1 LLTETLRYGLN
12 QFGNS
17 LERQRGKVL
26 ITFEEFEMQW
36 LEDVQADSPSTTQ
49 LGNRFAQ
56 KILRDWLEIDEA
68 TAEVIL
74 CDGTGDGGIDA
85 AVFVKADPGEG
96 IEGTTWILVQS
107 KYGTALRGPNT
118 ITLEAQKLFATLEGR
133 RPALS
138 SLSTELVGRLK
149 NFLSNKG
156 NGDKLE
162 YVVATSRKLT
172 DEELEYLKNVRVIG
186 RDKFGDCFDTDAV
199 SIETIYN
206 KVCEDQQV
214 IGPQISVALTT
225 SVTASTKDLHIG
237 ATTLPDMF
245 AFMTEYKSKS
255 SDLDMLY
262 EKNVRKFLGSKRK
275 VNKGIEHTI
284 EFTPERFGL
293 YNNGITI
300 VAEQLSRDSVGMLT
314 LVNPYIVNGCQTT
327 RSIWSVLQRKLNA
340 GGSAPTDVQK
350 EWKERLKQGV
360 VVTKIVLVGAG
371 GEDLLTETTRYTN
384 SQNAVGEKDFIALE
398 ADFRTWA
405 PAFNKE
411 FGVFL
416 EIQRGAWEARRAYQ
430 KQNPLAVPQYTQSAN
445 AFDLLKAYAAGWL
458 VEPGIA
464 FGKNPPFAPGGSL
477 FNKIVNE
484 TGFGIDSLFA
494 AYQLQLL
501 AGHYGFGR
509 GATKPSRGQTR
520 YLFMMVVVGL
530 VKDSLIQLGK
540 NSERVDLVKAVRALA
555 NANLLLHFGNAAV
568 GVVDDYLVPG
578 GEDTIYLEPEYR
590 KTNDLNAFLKSEK
603 LGKTDD
609 FSPNL
614 RTQISLGKKDFRKGS
629 YLEDVTV
636 ILEGAV

>member
-1 LLTETLRYGLN
+1 M
-12 QFGNS
+12 
-17 LERQRGKVL
+17 
-26 ITFEEFEMQW
+26 ITFEEFEAQW

-74 CDGTGDGGIDA
+74 CDGAGDGGIDA
-85 AVFVKADPGEG
+85 AVFVKADPAEG
-96 IEGTTWILVQS
+96 IDGTTWILVQS
-107 KYGTALRGPNT
+107 KYGTALSGPNT

-138 SLSTELVGRLK
+138 SLSTELVERLK

-156 NGDKLE
+156 IGDKLE

-172 DEELEYLKNVRVIG
+172 DEELEYLKNVRVLG

-255 SDLDMLY
+255 GDLDMLY
-262 EKNVRKFLGSKRK
+262 EKNVRKFLGNKRK

-327 RSIWSVLQRKLNA
+327 RSIWSVLQRKLNT
-340 GGSAPTDVQK
+340 GGSAPTEVQK
-350 EWKERLKQGV
+350 QWEERLKQGV

-371 GEDLLTETTRYTN
+371 GEELLTETTRYTN

-430 KQNPLAVPQYTQSAN
+430 KQNPLAVPQYTESAN

-484 TGFGIDSLFA
+484 TGFGTDSLFA

-501 AGHYGFGR
+501 AGRYGFGR

-540 NSERVDLVKAVRALA
+540 NNERVDLVKAVRSLA
-555 NANLLLHFGNAAV
+555 NADLLVHFGNAAV
-568 GVVDDYLVPG
+568 GVVDDYLVSG

-614 RTQISLGKKDFRKGS
+614 RTQISLAKKDFRRGS
-629 YLEDVTV
+629 YLVDVNS
-636 ILEGAV
+636 ILESAV

>member
-1 LLTETLRYGLN
+1 MAATLRYR
-12 QFGNS
+12 
-17 LERQRGKVL
+17 LESCRNRYESHRGKIL
-26 ITFEEFEMQW
+26 ITFEEFEAQW

-74 CDGTGDGGIDA
+74 CDGAGDGGIDA
-85 AVFVKADPGEG
+85 AVFVKADPAEG
-96 IEGTTWILVQS
+96 IDGTTWILVQS
-107 KYGTALRGPNT
+107 KYGTALSGPNT

-138 SLSTELVGRLK
+138 SLSTELVERLK

-156 NGDKLE
+156 IGDKLE

-172 DEELEYLKNVRVIG
+172 DEELEYLKNVRVLG

-214 IGPQISVALTT
+214 VGPQISVALTT

-255 SDLDMLY
+255 GDLDMLY
-262 EKNVRKFLGSKRK
+262 EKNVRKFLGNKRK

-327 RSIWSVLQRKLNA
+327 RSIWSVLQRKLNT
-340 GGSAPTDVQK
+340 GGSAPTEVQK
-350 EWKERLKQGV
+350 QWEERLKQGV

-371 GEDLLTETTRYTN
+371 GEELLTETTRYTN

-430 KQNPLAVPQYTQSAN
+430 KQNPLAVPQYTESAN

-458 VEPGIA
+458 IEPGIA

-484 TGFGIDSLFA
+484 TGFGTDSLFA

-501 AGHYGFGR
+501 AGRYGFGR

-540 NSERVDLVKAVRALA
+540 NNERVDLVKAVRSLA
-555 NANLLLHFGNAAV
+555 NADLLVHFGNAAV
-568 GVVDDYLVPG
+568 GVVDDYLVSG

-614 RTQISLGKKDFRKGS
+614 RTQISLAKKDFRRGS
-629 YLEDVTV
+629 YLADVNS
-636 ILEGAV
+636 ILESAV

>member
-1 LLTETLRYGLN
+1 M
-12 QFGNS
+12 
-17 LERQRGKVL
+17 

-56 KILRDWLEIDEA
+56 KILRVWLEIDEA

-74 CDGTGDGGIDA
+74 CDGAGDGGIDA
-85 AVFVKADPGEG
+85 AVFVKADPAEG
-96 IEGTTWILVQS
+96 IDGTTWILVQS
-107 KYGTALRGPNT
+107 KYGTALSGPNT

-138 SLSTELVGRLK
+138 SLSAELVERLK

-156 NGDKLE
+156 IGDKLE

-172 DEELEYLKNVRVIG
+172 DEELEYLKNVRVLG

-255 SDLDMLY
+255 GDLDMLY

-340 GGSAPTDVQK
+340 GGSAPTEVQK
-350 EWKERLKQGV
+350 GWEERLKQGV

-371 GEDLLTETTRYTN
+371 GEELLTETTRYTN

-430 KQNPLAVPQYTQSAN
+430 KQNPLAVPQYTESAN

-484 TGFGIDSLFA
+484 TGFGTDSLFA

-555 NANLLLHFGNAAV
+555 NADLLVHFGNAAV
-568 GVVDDYLVPG
+568 GVVDDYLVSG

-614 RTQISLGKKDFRKGS
+614 RTQISLGKKDFRKGA
-629 YLEDVTV
+629 YLVDVNNV
-636 ILEGAV
+636 LAEAV

>member
-1 LLTETLRYGLN
+1 M
-12 QFGNS
+12 
-17 LERQRGKVL
+17 
-26 ITFEEFEMQW
+26 ITFEDFEMQW
-36 LEDVQADSPSTTQ
+36 LEDVRADNPSTTQ

-56 KILRDWLEIDEA
+56 KLLRDWLEIDEA

-74 CDGTGDGGIDA
+74 CDGAGDGGIDA
-85 AVFVKADPGEG
+85 AVFVKADPAEG
-96 IEGTTWILVQS
+96 IDGTTWILIQS
-107 KYGTALRGPNT
+107 KYGTALSGPNT
-118 ITLEAQKLFATLEGR
+118 VTLEAQKLFATLEGR

-138 SLSTELVGRLK
+138 SLSTELVERLR

-156 NGDKLE
+156 IGDKLE

-172 DEELEYLKNVRVIG
+172 NEELEYLNNVRVLG

-214 IGPQISVALTT
+214 VGPQISVALTT

-245 AFMTEYKSKS
+245 EFMKEYKSKS
-255 SDLDMLY
+255 GDLDMLY
-262 EKNVRKFLGSKRK
+262 EKNVRKFLGSRRK
-275 VNKGIEHTI
+275 VNKGIERTI

-340 GGSAPTDVQK
+340 GGSAPTEVQK
-350 EWKERLKQGV
+350 EWEERLKQGV

-371 GEDLLTETTRYTN
+371 GEELLTETTRYTN

-430 KQNPLAVPQYTQSAN
+430 KQNPLAVPQYTESAN
-445 AFDLLKAYAAGWL
+445 AFDLLKTYAAGWL

-484 TGFGIDSLFA
+484 TEFGTDSLFA

-530 VKDSLIQLGK
+530 VKDSLIQLGE
-540 NSERVDLVKAVRALA
+540 NTERADLVKAVRALA
-555 NANLLLHFGNAAV
+555 NANLLVHFGNAAV
-568 GVVDDYLVPG
+568 GVVDDYLVSG

-603 LGKTDD
+603 LGKIDD

-629 YLEDVTV
+629 YLVEVNKVLTRE
-636 ILEGAV
+636 I

>member
-1 LLTETLRYGLN
+1 M
-12 QFGNS
+12 
-17 LERQRGKVL
+17 
-26 ITFEEFEMQW
+26 ITFEEFETQW

-56 KILRDWLEIDEA
+56 KILRHWLEIDEA

-74 CDGTGDGGIDA
+74 CDGAGDGGIDA
-85 AVFVKADPGEG
+85 AVFVKADPAEG

-107 KYGTALRGPNT
+107 KYGTALSGPST

-138 SLSTELVGRLK
+138 SLSIELVERLK
-149 NFLSNKG
+149 NFLANKG
-156 NGDKLE
+156 IGDKLE

-172 DEELEYLKNVRVIG
+172 TEETEYLKNVRVIG
-186 RDKFGDCFDTDAV
+186 RDKFGDCFDADAV

-206 KVCEDQQV
+206 KVREDEQV
-214 IGPQISVALTT
+214 VGPQISVALAT

-245 AFMTEYKSKS
+245 AFMAEYKSKS
-255 SDLDMLY
+255 GDLDMLY

-300 VAEQLSRDSVGMLT
+300 VAEQLSRDSVGTLT

-340 GGSAPTDVQK
+340 GGSAPTNAQK
-350 EWKERLKQGV
+350 EWEERLKQGV
-360 VVTKIVLVGAG
+360 VVTKIVSVGEG
-371 GEDLLTETTRYTN
+371 GEELLTETTRYTN

-430 KQNPLAVPQYTQSAN
+430 KQNPLAVPQYSESAN

-484 TGFGIDSLFA
+484 EGFGTASLFA
-494 AYQLQLL
+494 AYQLQQL
-501 AGHYGFGR
+501 AGLYGFGR
-509 GATKPSRGQTR
+509 GATRPSRGQTR
-520 YLFMMVVVGL
+520 YLFIMVVVGL
-530 VKDSLIQLGK
+530 IKDSLIQLGK
-540 NSERVDLVKAVRALA
+540 DSERGDLVKSVRALSK
-555 NANLLLHFGNAAV
+555 ANLLVHFGNAAV

-590 KTNDLNAFLKSEK
+590 KTNDLNAFLKSDK
-603 LGKTDD
+603 LGKTDE

-614 RTQISLGKKDFRKGS
+614 RTQISLGKKDFRKGA
-629 YLEDVTV
+629 YLVEVNN
-636 ILEGAV
+636 ILAEAV

>member
-1 LLTETLRYGLN
+1 M
-12 QFGNS
+12 
-17 LERQRGKVL
+17 RQRGRAV
-26 ITFEEFEMQW
+26 ITFEEFETQW
-36 LEDVQADSPSTTQ
+36 LEEVQAGSPSTTQ

-56 KILRDWLEIDEA
+56 KILRDWHEIDEA
-68 TAEVIL
+68 AAEVIL
-74 CDGTGDGGIDA
+74 CDGAGDGGIDA
-85 AVFVKADPGEG
+85 AVFVKADPAEG
-96 IEGTTWILVQS
+96 IDGATWILIQS
-107 KYGTALRGPNT
+107 KYGTALNGPNT

-133 RPALS
+133 RASLS
-138 SLSTELVGRLK
+138 SVSTELVERLK
-149 NFLSNKG
+149 TFLSNKG
-156 NGDKLE
+156 DADKLE

-172 DEELEYLKNVRVIG
+172 EEEVEYLKNVRVLG
-186 RDKFGDCFDTDAV
+186 RDKFGECFDTDAV

-206 KVCEDQQV
+206 KVCEEQQV
-214 IGPQISVALTT
+214 VGPQISVTLTT
-225 SVTASTKDLHIG
+225 SVTASTKELHIG
-237 ATTLPDMF
+237 ATTLPDVF
-245 AFMTEYKSKS
+245 AFMNEYKSKS
-255 SDLDMLY
+255 GDLDMLY

-275 VNKGIEHTI
+275 VNKGIEYTI
-284 EFTPERFGL
+284 ETTPERFGL

-300 VAEQLSRDSVGMLT
+300 VAEQLSRDSVGTLT

-340 GGSAPTDVQK
+340 GGSAPTERQK
-350 EWKERLKQGV
+350 EWEERLKQGV
-360 VVTKIVLVGAG
+360 VVTKIVLVGPG
-371 GEDLLTETTRYTN
+371 GEELLTETTRYTN

-430 KQNPLAVPQYTQSAN
+430 KQNPLAVPQYTESAN

-458 VEPGIA
+458 VEPGTA

-484 TGFGIDSLFA
+484 AGFGTDSLIA
-494 AYQLQLL
+494 AYRLQLL
-501 AGHYGFGR
+501 AGRYGFGR

-540 NSERVDLVKAVRALA
+540 NSEKVDLVKAVQALA
-555 NANLLLHFGNAAV
+555 HADLLGHFGDVAV
-568 GVVDDYLVPG
+568 GVIDDYLVSG

-603 LGKTDD
+603 LGKTDE

-614 RTQISLGKKDFRKGS
+614 RTQISLAKKDFRRGS
-629 YLEDVTV
+629 YLADVSKVLT
-636 ILEGAV
+636 EAV

>member
-1 LLTETLRYGLN
+1 M
-12 QFGNS
+12 
-17 LERQRGKVL
+17 

-74 CDGTGDGGIDA
+74 CDGAGDGGIDA
-85 AVFVKADPGEG
+85 AVFVKADPAEG
-96 IEGTTWILVQS
+96 IDGTTWILVQS
-107 KYGTALRGPNT
+107 KYGTALSGPNT

-138 SLSTELVGRLK
+138 SLSAELVERLK

-156 NGDKLE
+156 IGDKLE

-172 DEELEYLKNVRVIG
+172 DEELEYLKNVRVLG

-255 SDLDMLY
+255 GDLDMLY

-340 GGSAPTDVQK
+340 GGSAPTEVQK
-350 EWKERLKQGV
+350 GWEERLKQGV

-371 GEDLLTETTRYTN
+371 GEELLTETTRYTN

-430 KQNPLAVPQYTQSAN
+430 KQNPLAVPQYTESAN

-484 TGFGIDSLFA
+484 TGFGTDSLFA

-555 NANLLLHFGNAAV
+555 NADLLVHFGNAAV
-568 GVVDDYLVPG
+568 GVVDDYLVSG

-614 RTQISLGKKDFRKGS
+614 RTQISLGKKDFRKGA
-629 YLEDVTV
+629 YLVDVNNV
-636 ILEGAV
+636 LAEAV

>member
-1 LLTETLRYGLN
+1 
-12 QFGNS
+12 
-17 LERQRGKVL
+17 L

-74 CDGTGDGGIDA
+74 CDGAGDGGIDA
-85 AVFVKADPGEG
+85 AVFVKADPAEG
-96 IEGTTWILVQS
+96 IDGTTWILVQS
-107 KYGTALRGPNT
+107 KYGTALSGPNT

-138 SLSTELVGRLK
+138 SLSAELVERLK

-156 NGDKLE
+156 IGDKLE

-172 DEELEYLKNVRVIG
+172 DEELEYLKNVRVLG

-255 SDLDMLY
+255 GDLDMLY

-340 GGSAPTDVQK
+340 GGSAPTEVQK
-350 EWKERLKQGV
+350 GWEERLKQGV

-371 GEDLLTETTRYTN
+371 GEELLTETTRYTN

-430 KQNPLAVPQYTQSAN
+430 KQNPLAVPQYTESAN

-484 TGFGIDSLFA
+484 TGFGTDSLFA

-555 NANLLLHFGNAAV
+555 SAELLVHFGNAAV
-568 GVVDDYLVPG
+568 GVVDDYLVSG

-614 RTQISLGKKDFRKGS
+614 RTQISLGKKDFRKGA
-629 YLEDVTV
+629 YLVDVNNV
-636 ILEGAV
+636 LAEAV

>member
-1 LLTETLRYGLN
+1 MLTESLRYGLN
-12 QFGNS
+12 YCRNR
-17 LERQRGKVL
+17 LERQRGKIL

-74 CDGTGDGGIDA
+74 CDGAGDGGIDA
-85 AVFVKADPGEG
+85 AVFVKADPAEG
-96 IEGTTWILVQS
+96 IDGTTWILVQS
-107 KYGTALRGPNT
+107 KYGTALSGPNT

-138 SLSTELVGRLK
+138 SLSAELVERLK

-156 NGDKLE
+156 IGDKLE

-172 DEELEYLKNVRVIG
+172 DEELEYLKNVRVLG

-245 AFMTEYKSKS
+245 AFMAEYKSKS
-255 SDLDMLY
+255 GDLDMLY

-340 GGSAPTDVQK
+340 GGSAPTEVQK
-350 EWKERLKQGV
+350 GWEERLKQGV

-371 GEDLLTETTRYTN
+371 GEELLTETTRYTN

-411 FGVFL
+411 FSVFL

-430 KQNPLAVPQYTQSAN
+430 KQNPLAVPQYTESAN

-484 TGFGIDSLFA
+484 TGFGTDSLFA

-555 NANLLLHFGNAAV
+555 NADLLVHFGNAAV
-568 GVVDDYLVPG
+568 GVVDDYLVSG

-614 RTQISLGKKDFRKGS
+614 RTQISLGKKDFRKGA
-629 YLEDVTV
+629 YLVDVNNV
-636 ILEGAV
+636 LAEAV